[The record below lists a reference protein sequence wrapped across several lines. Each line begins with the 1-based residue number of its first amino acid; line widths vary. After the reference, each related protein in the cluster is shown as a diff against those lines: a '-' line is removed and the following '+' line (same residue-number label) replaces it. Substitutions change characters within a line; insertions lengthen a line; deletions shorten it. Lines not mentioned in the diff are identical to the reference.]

1 MRQVV
6 TMIEIATRGQGLLDI
21 TAEIAGWA
29 DAQRLREGLL
39 TLFCRHTSA
48 SLLVQENAAPDAR
61 ADLEAYFARL
71 TRRILLST
79 PIPTKARTTCRRT
92 CAPR

>member
-1 MRQVV
+1 MRQASG
-6 TMIEIATRGQGLLDI
+6 MIEISTNEQGLLEV
-21 TAEIAGWA
+21 TSHVTRWVA
-29 DAQRLREGLL
+29 DHAMTEGLL